1 MPPPAHVAEL
11 PQAALRAAI
20 PRLRRYARVLTGDAA
35 RADALVQD
43 TLGLAWDRRAQRQR
57 FAHAD
62 SDLRTWL
69 FAIMH
74 DVYVRQSVIAPR
86 EAQRASVD
94 AEAECA
100 STREIAEPTPSR
112 ARIPLRTFER
122 QLGLLPADQ
131 REILL
136 LAVVEALRY
145 EAIAGTLGIPLG
157 TVVSR
162 LARARD
168 SLRRMAAGEAPPALN
183 GVETLWKTAVAS

>member
-1 MPPPAHVAEL
+1 ML
-11 PQAALRAAI
+11 AAI
-20 PRLRRYARVLTGDAA
+20 PRLRRYAGVLTGDAA
-35 RADALVQD
+35 RADVLVQD
-43 TLGLAWDRRAQRQR
+43 TLGLAWDRRAQRQT
-57 FAHAD
+57 FAHAG

-74 DVYVRQSVIAPR
+74 DVHVRQSVIAPR
-86 EAQRASVD
+86 EAQRAAVD
-94 AEAECA
+94 AEAECE
-100 STREIAEPTPSR
+100 STREIAERAPSR
-112 ARIPLRTFER
+112 ARIPVRTFER

-168 SLRRMAAGEAPPALN
+168 SLRRVAAGEPPSALD
-183 GVETLWKTAVAS
+183 GVEARRVTAVAL

>member
-1 MPPPAHVAEL
+1 L
-11 PQAALRAAI
+11 LAAI

-43 TLGLAWDRRAQRQR
+43 TLELAWDRRAQQQR
-57 FAHAD
+57 LAHAG

-74 DVYVRQSVIAPR
+74 DAYVRQSVIVPR
-86 EAQRASVD
+86 KAQRASVD
-94 AEAECA
+94 AEAECE
-100 STREIAEPTPSR
+100 STCEIDEHAPSQ

-122 QLGLLPADQ
+122 QLGLLPAEQ

-162 LARARD
+162 LARARE
-168 SLRRMAAGEAPPALN
+168 SLRRVAAGEPPSALD
-183 GVETLWKTAVAS
+183 GEEARRMTAVAS